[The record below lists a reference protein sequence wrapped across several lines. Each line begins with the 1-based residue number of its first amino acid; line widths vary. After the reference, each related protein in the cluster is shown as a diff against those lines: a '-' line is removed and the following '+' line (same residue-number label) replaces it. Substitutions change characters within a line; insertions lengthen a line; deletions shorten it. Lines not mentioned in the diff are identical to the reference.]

1 MQIQSQFWVSVR
13 LCAPLWL
20 HCQRP
25 FQVAYSAGFSICRPS
40 QMMHSTNKESSPVCC
55 VHVCLQLSQLTRP
68 AAMFVFPVQVSS
80 PSSLLL
86 RLSYE
91 AEGQRN
97 ERQGGE
103 AHSDLW
109 YEISS
114 LSTVGN
120 FHICA
125 YDFSLLFFFYQRR
138 TWTAKQRM
146 RSR

>member
-1 MQIQSQFWVSVR
+1 M
-13 LCAPLWL
+13 
-20 HCQRP
+20 
-25 FQVAYSAGFSICRPS
+25 
-40 QMMHSTNKESSPVCC
+40 CC

-97 ERQGGE
+97 ERQGGK

-125 YDFSLLFFFYQRR
+125 YDFSLLFFVSAEDMDGKTEDEIEMMKAMGFASFGTTKVREHNDCFVLCSH
-138 TWTAKQRM
+138 KEV
-146 RSR
+146 